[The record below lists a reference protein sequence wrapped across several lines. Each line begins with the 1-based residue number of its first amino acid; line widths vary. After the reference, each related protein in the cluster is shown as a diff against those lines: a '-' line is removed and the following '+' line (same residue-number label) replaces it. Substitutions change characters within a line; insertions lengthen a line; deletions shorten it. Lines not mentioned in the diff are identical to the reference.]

1 MLLDLNESPEGG
13 VGLASL
19 LFPDIIPFSMFLH
32 RSSIQS
38 SFAAFIFFLISLFIF
53 RCKSCFS
60 ACVLLLFQ
68 LPSLVVQIQNL
79 VCDPGSTFRA
89 LFPPKDLFKC
99 LD

>member
-38 SFAAFIFFLISLFIF
+38 SFAAFIFFLTSLFTF
-53 RCKSCFS
+53 LYFS
-60 ACVLLLFQ
+60 PASVLV
-68 LPSLVVQIQNL
+68 SGRT
-79 VCDPGSTFRA
+79 DPEPR
-89 LFPPKDLFKC
+89 L
-99 LD
+99 